1 MRVANGV
8 LTHDDNNKNEIT
20 HKELLTF
27 SNLANLE
34 WQFVNLSSKGDKDTG
49 TVVSTKLKD
58 VLSDPKSFVRKNAE
72 GEIEKYEYMEG
83 VKKEEDITPEHLEKG
98 LFQMR
103 QKAGIAMEY
112 LEKSKEC
119 DEGKFIQDWEVIY
132 GADNYKVVTE
142 FLGFA

>member
-1 MRVANGV
+1 
-8 LTHDDNNKNEIT
+8 
-20 HKELLTF
+20 
-27 SNLANLE
+27 
-34 WQFVNLSSKGDKDTG
+34 
-49 TVVSTKLKD
+49 
-58 VLSDPKSFVRKNAE
+58 
-72 GEIEKYEYMEG
+72 MEG

-132 GADNYKVVTE
+132 GVNTS
-142 FLGFA
+142 FA